1 MIYQHSKQTALHF
14 LSFDGSTPIVVDCK
28 TSNGGQFRRPVV
40 LPCRAA
46 GVWGPG
52 LPAAHWDATMRLRR
66 AHPACARGRRSH
78 AILRT
83 FPRSQTI
90 GNVFCEAET
99 SLRQRQPTDF
109 CVRQIRL
116 LGHRN
121 ARRVQAAIFIGM
133 HCCHPLRHHPPEMHY
148 IHAMPSEE
156 YAIGYRRFDFPTFL
170 TCGELG
176 PIIPVMRRS

>member
-1 MIYQHSKQTALHF
+1 M
-14 LSFDGSTPIVVDCK
+14 V
-28 TSNGGQFRRPVV
+28 GQFRRPVV

-52 LPAAHWDATMRLRR
+52 LPAAHWDTTMRLRR

-90 GNVFCEAET
+90 GKVFCEAET

-116 LGHRN
+116 PGHRN
-121 ARRVQAAIFIGM
+121 ARRVQAAIFIRM
-133 HCCHPLRHHPPEMHY
+133 HCCPPSRHHPPEMHY

-170 TCGELG
+170 TCVASICARCGRIVGSPPSTAHLYRK
-176 PIIPVMRRS
+176 I

>member
-1 MIYQHSKQTALHF
+1 MKLFWPSVSQHPV
-14 LSFDGSTPIVVDCK
+14 DG
-28 TSNGGQFRRPVV
+28 G
-40 LPCRAA
+40 L
-46 GVWGPG
+46 GPRF
-52 LPAAHWDATMRLRR
+52 PAAHWTQQCGCKESRSILRH
-66 AHPACARGRRSH
+66 AQNTGPACARARRSH

-83 FPRSQTI
+83 FPRSI

-133 HCCHPLRHHPPEMHY
+133 HCCPPLRHHPPEMHY

-156 YAIGYRRFDFPTFL
+156 YAIGYRRSDFATFL
-170 TCGELG
+170 TCVASICARCGRIVGSPPSTAHLY
-176 PIIPVMRRS
+176 RRI